1 MLLDAIL
8 TVFGIV
14 VCAIF
19 CRGLYLA
26 EVAHSARRQA
36 YYDGTHDY
44 YGNKIEKSAMSFLFL
59 YTPIY

>member
-1 MLLDAIL
+1 MLLDTIL

-44 YGNKIEKSAMSFLFL
+44 YGNKIEKSEENG
-59 YTPIY
+59 